1 MNTKTLSM
9 VAAAFCPALFADVP
23 QIRYTSAAPF
33 DAEGR
38 RVESVWSKADTCI
51 RFVEVNTMDVALDQ
65 SEAQLLFD
73 DSNLYASLVG
83 FYDAKMEKGDPT
95 KGRSSSNNFELFVK
109 IGDGA
114 SFHAIVDEFGRTY
127 FAKDKNELNDCGAKA
142 NVEKG
147 KAPDGRGC
155 WRANLAIPFKAFDA
169 AAPRGDARARV
180 GVFRMNINVHERA
193 KVYSMKGMSASGYT
207 PNKYNYGVSDTWAE
221 MDFTRSEGEPKR
233 VEGPAMGYRI
243 NLFANPDFDVPGR
256 GWSPMGRTAYQETMA
271 MSGEWIYRSSGKDY
285 QVLQTRPLWV
295 KPNTKYTLVVKARSF
310 GSGSALRIV
319 EMARNKGGKVYEGR
333 YVTMS
338 TPVGPEMHAYYL
350 PFTSA
355 PDEPWTMVF
364 YKVDNRADDTG
375 IDFASIRLYEG
386 EISSFEIRKVVRPGR
401 MAPIA
406 GTEVPAPPS
415 AYGRIARPLRALV
428 VVDQSS
434 TREPLDVF
442 GGTGA
447 QVDVLVASG
456 KDQDVYST
464 DDDPAAITKRLEGG
478 GYDVYMIPRNGADK
492 VGKELAG
499 KILANVGKGAGLYL
513 EQSRDYLHFKSVSKG
528 GACGKGRVFA
538 ARTAGPNH
546 AYLPNDPL
554 SEYDKSFLPRRM
566 FQHPQVVADAVETA
580 FGAAAVPASATTRV
594 ESFVY
599 GGVRHVATWALDAKG
614 RTLSWRREAQPVAGA
629 KLGAFEDDGK
639 TSAVA
644 IEGDAAG
651 MTLKWEFSDFSGR
664 VLARGS
670 EPVGRA
676 GSPLPA
682 AKVSFR
688 IPRERLYTNYGGI
701 RLELARGGEVV
712 DQRGECIFVKG
723 NDRARQFGDFTPSMW
738 PGGGPLDDIQA
749 LSRQLEG
756 IGIRSSFIPTGGTPA
771 YEQYLSC
778 GLSVGGGA
786 LGDGSMFCGWLQKSN
801 VRAQNF
807 NAAKWRA
814 EKPVSVRKKTAA
826 TAKFGLFQYVLC
838 DEPNLSRPGSA
849 DELDAHPENLAEYRR
864 RMEAKYG
871 TIAEYNRRHLTAHKS
886 FEDLGQ
892 ALQADARASGKFA
905 EFIEWRSFNVDRWCE
920 AIRLVSDSAREG
932 DPDTPF
938 SMCNSFGQSAL
949 SGNDYWKLLTRAGLG
964 MSQEYTSMVYFGRGA
979 IYNFD
984 EFFRS
989 FRPDM
994 RVWGWTGYFYSND
1007 RAKFMPWW
1015 TAAHRYGGFS
1025 WYAATAP
1032 GYNIIDGDT
1041 FAFTI
1046 DGRDL
1051 KKSLE
1056 DSRLMDGLGMAF
1068 LAYDWAKRDVA
1079 IYYSHESMLLAT
1091 IRGPET
1097 KNGEIAAKSP
1107 LHDYMYSRQGAQYLV
1122 EDLLYQHDFV
1132 APEQIAGGKLA
1143 ECRVLFMPRINA
1155 MSDAEVAAVKAFL
1168 AKGGRVVADELPGG
1182 CDELGVRRAANPF
1195 EGLAGVTVTGKNFD
1209 DLDKAQ
1215 RAATLKLL
1223 GEAGARSVLPSPT
1236 SVDVFG
1242 REAMHF
1248 TDGMND
1254 IYVVI
1259 RHPARSQDDAS
1270 ETFVFPRGGFAWDV
1284 RARKPL
1290 GRVDRAEAKIP
1301 LPGAAV
1307 YSVMQY
1313 EAKRLELTAPAE
1325 AKAGDLVGVSL
1336 RLAADGAPVGTH
1348 VFNVR
1353 FVPPSGECRFH
1364 FRRNVTAKGGAA
1376 KLDFPLAFNDECGE
1390 WKIIAEDALTGLR
1403 AERSLT
1409 VR

>member
-1 MNTKTLSM
+1 MTMIAAAM
-9 VAAAFCPALFADVP
+9 VAATLSAEVP
-23 QIRYTSAAPF
+23 QIRYTDDAPF
-33 DAEGR
+33 DSAGK
-38 RVESVWSKADTCI
+38 RVESVWKKADTCI
-51 RFVEVNTMDVALDQ
+51 RFVEVNTMDVAIDQ
-65 SEAQLLFD
+65 SEAQFLFD
-73 DSNLYASLVG
+73 GKNIYASLTG
-83 FYDAKMEKGDPT
+83 FYSAKIEKGD
-95 KGRSSSNNFELFVK
+95 RSKTIGNVNNFELLVK
-109 IGDGA
+109 IGDGS
-114 SFHAIVDEFGRTY
+114 SFHAMVDEFGRT
-127 FAKDKNELNDCGAKA
+127 FFEKDKSEVRDTGAVV

-147 KAPDGRGC
+147 KASADRAF
-155 WRANLAIPFKAFDA
+155 WRANLTIPFAAFGA
-169 AAPRGDARARV
+169 AAPKGDAKARV
-180 GVFRMNINVHERA
+180 GIFRQNINVHERA
-193 KVYSMKGMSASGYT
+193 KLYSMAGRTASGYT

-221 MDFTRSEGEPKR
+221 MTFTRSEGEPRR

-285 QVLQTRPLWV
+285 LVLQG
-295 KPNTKYTLVVKARSF
+295 KPFGLKPATKYTLVVKARSF
-310 GSGSALRIV
+310 GSGSGLRVV
-319 EMARNKGGKVYEGR
+319 EMARNAAGKVYEGK
-333 YVTMS
+333 YVTML
-338 TPVGPEMHAYYL
+338 TPVGPEMHEYYL

-355 PDEPWTMVF
+355 NDPLWSMVF
-364 YKVDNRADDTG
+364 YKVDSRADDTG
-375 IDFASIRLYEG
+375 IDFAAIRIYEG
-386 EISSFEIRKVVRPGR
+386 EISSFEVRKRVRPGR

-406 GTEVPAPPS
+406 GTEIPPPPS

-428 VVDQSS
+428 LAAGKYA

-442 GGTGA
+442 AGTGA
-447 QVDVLVASG
+447 KVDELQTEG
-456 KDQDVYST
+456 KDQDVYYT
-464 DDDPAAITKRLEGG
+464 DDDPAVVSSRLEKGE
-478 GYDVYMIPRNGADK
+478 YDLYMVPRNGAEG
-492 VGKELAG
+492 VGKELAA
-499 KILANVGKGAGLYL
+499 KILANVRKGAGLYL
-513 EQSRDYLHFKSVSKG
+513 EECKNLLHLKPAAKG
-528 GACGKGRVFA
+528 GAYGKGRVFRA
-538 ARTAGPNH
+538 KTASSQQT
-546 AYLPNDPL
+546 YLPGEAL
-554 SEYDKSFLPRRM
+554 SEYGKSFFPRRT
-566 FQHPQVVADAVETA
+566 FAHPQVVADAMETA
-580 FGAAAVPASATTRV
+580 FGPAVVPADAKTRT

-599 GGVRHVATWALDAKG
+599 GGVRHVATWKLDGKG
-614 RTLSWRREAQPVAGA
+614 RTLAWRHEATPVAGA

-639 TSAVA
+639 TSAVT

-651 MTLKWEFSDFSGR
+651 MELKWAFTDFSGR
-664 VLARGS
+664 VLARGK
-670 EPVGRA
+670 EPA
-676 GSPLPA
+676 A
-682 AKVSFR
+682 AKVSFCV
-688 IPRERLYTNYGGI
+688 PRERLYTNYGGI
-701 RLELARGGEVV
+701 KLRLAKGGEVV
-712 DQRGECIFVKG
+712 DQRGECIFVTG
-723 NDRARQFGDFTPSMW
+723 NDRARLFGDFTPSMW
-738 PGGGPLDDIQA
+738 PGAAPLDDVPA
-749 LSRQLEG
+749 MNRRLEE
-756 IGIRSSFIPTGGTPA
+756 IGIRSSVIPPGGTPA
-771 YEQYLSC
+771 FEQYFAC
-778 GLSVGGGA
+778 GLAVGGPWLGA
-786 LGDGSMFCGWLQKSN
+786 GGMFCGWPQKSN

-807 NAAKWRA
+807 NTAKWRA
-814 EKPVSVRKKTAA
+814 EKPASVRGATAK
-826 TAKFGLFQYVLC
+826 TAKFGLFQNALC
-838 DEPNLSRPGSA
+838 DEPNFVKPGS
-849 DELDAHPENLAEYRR
+849 DKELDAHPENLAEYRR

-905 EFIEWRSFNVDRWCE
+905 EFIEWRNFNVDRWCE
-920 AIRLVSDSAREG
+920 AIRLVSDAARAG

-964 MSQEYTSMVYFGRGA
+964 MSQEYTSMVFFGRGA
-979 IYNFD
+979 ICNFD
-984 EFFRS
+984 EFLRS

-994 RVWGWTGYFYSND
+994 RVWGWTGYFYSTE

-1015 TAAHRYGGFS
+1015 FAAHRYGGFA

-1041 FAFTI
+1041 FALTI

-1051 KKSLE
+1051 KESLE
-1056 DSRLMDGLGMAF
+1056 DSRLMDGLGKAF
-1068 LAYDWAKRDVA
+1068 LEYDWAKRDIA

-1132 APEQIAGGKLA
+1132 APEQIVGGKLA
-1143 ECRVLFMPRINA
+1143 GYKVLLMPRINA

-1182 CDELGVRRAANPF
+1182 CDELGVGRAANPF

-1215 RAATLKLL
+1215 RAATLKML
-1223 GEAGARSVLPSPT
+1223 GEAGARPVLTSPT
-1236 SVDVFG
+1236 IVDVFG

-1248 TDGMND
+1248 TDGVND
-1254 IYVVI
+1254 VYVVI

-1270 ETFVFPRGGFAWDV
+1270 ETFAFPRGGYVWDV

-1290 GRVDRAEAKIP
+1290 GRVDRVTTKIP

-1313 EAKRLELTAPAE
+1313 EAKRLGLAAPAA
-1325 AKAGDLVGVSL
+1325 AKAGDVLGVDVKLEASG
-1336 RLAADGAPVGTH
+1336 AAAGTH

-1364 FRRNVTAKGGAA
+1364 FRRNVAAKGGAA
-1376 KLDFPLAFNDECGE
+1376 HIDFPLALNDERGD
-1390 WKIIAEDALTGLR
+1390 WKVVAEDALTGLR
-1403 AERSLT
+1403 AERG
-1409 VR
+1409 VKVE